1 MKKYLLLILTF
12 SLSHFLTLK
21 AQNCADCRYIS
32 PVFDSV
38 TVETVHFGESVT
50 IDGDTM
56 QLYMD
61 IYQPYGDTLSAR
73 PVLLFAF
80 GGGFVQGSREDWY
93 VVEVCKQFAKAGYVC
108 VSPDY
113 RTGIDYGEILALQHM
128 RIFFRPMQDMRG
140 CIQHLKADYS
150 ELGNNYNIDTTKIF
164 IGGASAGAITALMTQ
179 YCDKESEMAQ
189 MGDIA
194 ALDELG
200 GFYSSS
206 GFYPNYSWTGVA
218 VINVA
223 GALIDAGWIEAGDIP
238 VISAHGDADAIV
250 PYKYGG
256 FGGISFGFFDLQGSF
271 VVDSM
276 ATAKGVCSYLY
287 TMAGQNHPSDT
298 MGIEY
303 IKSVVHRIA
312 LRAHAILMG
321 RSFCCPLKVDVQ
333 PGDTLFHW
341 YDQAGIEVTLNAAV
355 TNDSGNA
362 NIQWCSIPCQFTG
375 TGNSITF
382 QEADTNLRFVV
393 AMAYEGGCEA
403 SDLYIVTD
411 TAMWE
416 AIHEY
421 NYSVDFSVYP
431 QPANSQITVSAD
443 LKQNS
448 GKPVTVELFNIRGQT
463 VFVQQFPANQ
473 KLQISIETS
482 DFPSGNYLLRLKSGN
497 EILGAKKIIVSR

>member
-1 MKKYLLLILTF
+1 MKKFLLSVFLLSCFTTAF
-12 SLSHFLTLK
+12 SQDCT
-21 AQNCADCRYIS
+21 DCRYIS

-38 TVETVHFGESVT
+38 TVETVHFGQGLT

-61 IYQPYGDTLSAR
+61 VYQPYGDTMQAR
-73 PVLLFAF
+73 PVIIFAF
-80 GGGFVQGSREDWY
+80 GGGFVQGSRTDWY
-93 VVEVCKQFAKAGYVC
+93 VIEVCNQFAKAGYVC
-108 VSPDY
+108 VAPDY

-128 RIFFRPMQDMRG
+128 RIFFRPMQDMRA
-140 CIQHLKADYS
+140 CIQQIKADYS
-150 ELGNNYNIDTTKIF
+150 ELGNNFKVDTNKIF
-164 IGGASAGAITALMTQ
+164 VGGASSGAITALMTQ

-194 ALDELG
+194 ALNALG
-200 GFYSSS
+200 GFNSST
-206 GFYPNYSWTGVA
+206 GYYPNYSWNGVA

-223 GALIDAGWIEAGDIP
+223 GALIDANWIDSGNIP

-298 MGIEY
+298 MGVEY
-303 IKSVVHRIA
+303 IKSVVHRLA
-312 LRAHAILMG
+312 LRAHAVLTG
-321 RSFCCPLKVDVQ
+321 RSFCCPMKVDVQ

-341 YDQAGIEVTLNAAV
+341 YDQVPVDVTLTSAL
-355 TNDSGNA
+355 TNDNGNA
-362 NIQWCSIPCQFTG
+362 IIQWCSIPCQFSG

-382 QEADTNLRFVV
+382 QEADTNLRYVV
-393 AMAYEGGCEA
+393 AMAYEGGCES
-403 SDLYIVTD
+403 SDLYIVSD

-416 AIHEY
+416 SIHEY
-421 NYSVDFSVYP
+421 SYSVDFSVYP
-431 QPANSQITVSAD
+431 QPANSQITISAD

-448 GKPVTVELFNIRGQT
+448 VKAITVELYNIKGQT
-463 VFVQQFPANQ
+463 VFVQQFPTNQ
-473 KLQISIETS
+473 KLQVSIETN

>member
-1 MKKYLLLILTF
+1 MKKLLFLFLTF
-12 SLSHFLTLK
+12 SLSHFLTLN
-21 AQNCADCRYIS
+21 AQNCEDCRYIS

-50 IDGDTM
+50 IDDDTM

-61 IYQPYGDTLSAR
+61 IYQPYGDTLTAR
-73 PVLLFAF
+73 PVLIFAF
-80 GGGFVQGSREDWY
+80 GGGFVQGARDDWY

-189 MGDIA
+189 MGDIS
-194 ALDELG
+194 ALDDLG

-206 GFYPNYSWTGVA
+206 GFYPNYNWNGVA

-223 GALIDAGWIEAGDIP
+223 GALIDADWVEAGDIP

-250 PYKYGG
+250 PFKYGG

-276 ATAKGVCSYLY
+276 AAAKGVCSYLY

-312 LRAHAILMG
+312 LRAHAVLMG
-321 RSFCCPLKVDVQ
+321 RSFCCPLSVDIE
-333 PGDTLFHW
+333 GDTLHIFT
-341 YDQAGIEVTLNAAV
+341 DDPIVPVTLAAGV
-355 TNDSGNA
+355 SNDNGNPVL
-362 NIQWCSIPCQFTG
+362 QWCSVPCQFTG
-375 TGNSITF
+375 IEDEITF
-382 QEADTNLRFVV
+382 TPDTSLGYV
-393 AMAYEGGCEA
+393 AVMVYEDGCES

-411 TAMWE
+411 TNHTAGVFE
-416 AIHEY
+416 RFQGI
-421 NYSVDFSVYP
+421 DFSVYP
-431 QPANSQITVSAD
+431 QPASTQITVSAE
-443 LKQNS
+443 LPESS
-448 GKPVTVELFNIRGQT
+448 GKRITLELFNIKGQQILA
-463 VFVQQFPANQ
+463 QQFSANKKFQ
-473 KLQISIETS
+473 ASIETTE
-482 DFPSGNYLLRLKSGN
+482 FPAGNYLLELKSSN
-497 EILGAKKIIVSR
+497 EIIGAKKIIITR

>member
-1 MKKYLLLILTF
+1 MKKYLLLFALQLSCFF
-12 SLSHFLTLK
+12 SFSQDCT
-21 AQNCADCRYIS
+21 DCRYIS

-38 TVETVHFGESVT
+38 TVETVHFGKSVT

-61 IYQPYGDTLSAR
+61 IYQPYGDTLAAR
-73 PVLLFAF
+73 PVLIFAF

-150 ELGNNYNIDTTKIF
+150 ELGNNYTIDTTKIF

-189 MGDIA
+189 MGDIS
-194 ALDELG
+194 ALDDLG
-200 GFYSSS
+200 GFYSTS
-206 GFYPNYSWTGVA
+206 GFYPNYSWNGVA

-223 GALIDAGWIEAGDIP
+223 GALIDAGWIEGGDIP
-238 VISAHGDADAIV
+238 IISAHGDADAIV

-312 LRAHAILMG
+312 LRAHAVLMG
-321 RSFCCPLKVDVQ
+321 RSFCCPLSVDIE
-333 PGDTLFHW
+333 GDTLHIFT
-341 YDQAGIEVTLNAAV
+341 DDPIVPVTLAAGV
-355 TNDSGNA
+355 SNDNGNPVL
-362 NIQWCSIPCQFTG
+362 QWCSVPCQFTG
-375 TGNSITF
+375 TEDEITF
-382 QEADTNLRFVV
+382 TPDTSLGYV
-393 AMAYEGGCEA
+393 AVMVYEDGCES

-411 TAMWE
+411 TNHTAGIFE
-416 AIHEY
+416 RFQGI
-421 NYSVDFSVYP
+421 DFSVYP
-431 QPANSQITVSAD
+431 QPASTQITVSAE
-443 LKQNS
+443 LPENSAKQI
-448 GKPVTVELFNIRGQT
+448 TVELFNIKGQQI
-463 VFVQQFPANQ
+463 FAQQFSANKKFQ
-473 KLQISIETS
+473 ATIETTE
-482 DFPSGNYLLRLKSGN
+482 FPSGNYSLELKSEN
-497 EILGAKKIIVSR
+497 EILGAKKIIITR